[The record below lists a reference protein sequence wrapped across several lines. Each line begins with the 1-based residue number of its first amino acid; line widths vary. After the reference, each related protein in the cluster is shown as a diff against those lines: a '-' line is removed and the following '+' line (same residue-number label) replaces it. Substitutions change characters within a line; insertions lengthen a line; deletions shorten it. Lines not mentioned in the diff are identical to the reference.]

1 MGHLPRQLA
10 LRGTGGER
18 MLTAHRMA
26 HPTGRPMRRTI
37 MLLAVLVTTALVGT
51 GCTLVPA
58 GWRHAAGES
67 IKLTAYFDSVAG
79 LYADNDVDV
88 LGMPV
93 GRVLSITPQG
103 NRVKV
108 EFTVDKSIPIPA
120 DATAAIINTSL
131 VTTRHIELSPP
142 YTEGEKLEEGDT
154 VANAKSPVE
163 IGELFDTVDNLVEE
177 FKSDP
182 DGNGPLGDMLS
193 ISSGIFGGNGERM
206 RVALEELNKVAQV
219 GVDNGDALVEMIK
232 KISVLTTTL
241 VDNYPK
247 MTAFSSAITQVSQML
262 GDQAPG
268 LQATMAALNAT
279 LNNTATFLEG
289 NVNVVD
295 SSMGRLAALISN
307 LSDYSRQLVD
317 TIDVAPLAFEN
328 LANSVSVEQGAW
340 RAQLLVDKSLLDNEL
355 LSTFC
360 EAINL
365 QKDGCR
371 TGKLKDFGPDLGVFS
386 ALVEMTR

>member
-1 MGHLPRQLA
+1 
-10 LRGTGGER
+10 
-18 MLTAHRMA
+18 
-26 HPTGRPMRRTI
+26 
-37 MLLAVLVTTALVGT
+37 
-51 GCTLVPA
+51 
-58 GWRHAAGES
+58 
-67 IKLTAYFDSVAG
+67 
-79 LYADNDVDV
+79 
-88 LGMPV
+88 
-93 GRVLSITPQG
+93 
-103 NRVKV
+103 
-108 EFTVDKSIPIPA
+108 
-120 DATAAIINTSL
+120 
-131 VTTRHIELSPP
+131 
-142 YTEGEKLEEGDT
+142 
-154 VANAKSPVE
+154 
-163 IGELFDTVDNLVEE
+163 
-177 FKSDP
+177 
-182 DGNGPLGDMLS
+182 
-193 ISSGIFGGNGERM
+193 
-206 RVALEELNKVAQV
+206 
-219 GVDNGDALVEMIK
+219 
-232 KISVLTTTL
+232 

-340 RAQLLVDKSLLDNEL
+340 RAQLLIDKSLLDTEL

>member
-1 MGHLPRQLA
+1 MLSTQHVSRRGASTIRRSVVMTA
-10 LRGTGGER
+10 L
-18 MLTAHRMA
+18 L
-26 HPTGRPMRRTI
+26 I
-37 MLLAVLVTTALVGT
+37 TTALLGT
-51 GCTLVPA
+51 GCTLIPA
-58 GWRHAAGES
+58 EWRHAAGES

-79 LYADNDVDV
+79 LYNDNDVDV

-103 NRVKV
+103 DRVKV
-108 EFTVDKSIPIPA
+108 EFTVDNSIPIPA

-131 VTTRHIELSPP
+131 VTTRHIELSPT
-142 YTEGEKLEEGDT
+142 YTEGAKLEDGDT

-177 FKSDP
+177 FKADP
-182 DGNGPLGDMLS
+182 DGSGPLGDMLT

-206 RVALEELNKVAQV
+206 AVALEELNKVAQV

-232 KISVLTTTL
+232 KISILTTAL

-262 GDQAPG
+262 GDQSPG
-268 LQATMAALNAT
+268 LQATMQALNQT
-279 LNNTATFLEG
+279 LNNTATFMEG

-317 TIDVAPLAFEN
+317 TIDVAPLAFDN
-328 LANSVSVEQGAW
+328 LANSVSVEQRAW
-340 RAQLLVDKSLLDNEL
+340 RAQLLIDKSLLDTEL

-365 QKDGCR
+365 QENGCR

-386 ALVEMTR
+386 ALVEMTK

>member
-1 MGHLPRQLA
+1 
-10 LRGTGGER
+10 
-18 MLTAHRMA
+18 MLVAA
-26 HPTGRPMRRTI
+26 
-37 MLLAVLVTTALVGT
+37 LVTTALVGT

-58 GWRHAAGES
+58 GLRHAAGES

-79 LYADNDVDV
+79 LYADNDIDV

-103 NRVKV
+103 DRVKV

-142 YTEGEKLEEGDT
+142 YTEGEKLKEGDT
-154 VANAKSPVE
+154 VADAKSPVE

-340 RAQLLVDKSLLDNEL
+340 RAQLLIDKSLLDTEL

>member
-1 MGHLPRQLA
+1 MLNSRTSNPRSSD
-10 LRGTGGER
+10 
-18 MLTAHRMA
+18 TA
-26 HPTGRPMRRTI
+26 RRTVRRAI
-37 MLLAVLVTTALVGT
+37 MVTAILVITALVGT

-79 LYADNDVDV
+79 LYADNDIDV

-103 NRVKV
+103 DRVKV

-131 VTTRHIELSPP
+131 ITTRHIELSPP
-142 YTEGEKLEEGDT
+142 YTEGEKLQEGDT
-154 VANAKSPVE
+154 VAHAKAPVE

-177 FKSDP
+177 FKADP
-182 DGNGPLGDMLS
+182 DGSGPLGDMLT

-206 RVALEELNKVAQV
+206 ATAFEELNKVAQV

-241 VDNYPK
+241 VENYPK
-247 MTAFSSAITQVSQML
+247 MTAFSSSITQVSQML
-262 GDQAPG
+262 GDQSPG
-268 LQATMAALNAT
+268 LEATMNALNQT

-317 TIDVAPLAFEN
+317 TIDVAPLAFNN
-328 LANSVSVEQGAW
+328 LADSVSVDQRAW
-340 RAQLLVDKSLLDNEL
+340 RAQLLIDKSLLDTEL

-365 QKDGCR
+365 QENGCR

-386 ALVEMTR
+386 ALVEMTK

>member
-1 MGHLPRQLA
+1 MLRTRRIVLLIA
-10 LRGTGGER
+10 L
-18 MLTAHRMA
+18 
-26 HPTGRPMRRTI
+26 
-37 MLLAVLVTTALVGT
+37 LVSTALVGT
-51 GCTLVPA
+51 GCTLIPA
-58 GWRHAAGES
+58 DLKHAVGQS
-67 IKLTAYFDSVAG
+67 IKVTAYFESVAG

-103 NRVKV
+103 GRVKV
-108 EFTVDKSIPIPA
+108 EFTVDKDIPIPA

-131 VTTRHIELSPP
+131 VTTRHIELSPT
-142 YTEGEKLEEGDT
+142 YTEGPKLTDGATIKD
-154 VANAKSPVE
+154 AKSPVE
-163 IGELFDTVDNLVEE
+163 IGTLFDTVENLVDE

-182 DGNGPLGDMLS
+182 DGSGPLSDMLS

-206 RVALEELNKVAQV
+206 KAAIDELSKAAQV
-219 GVDNGDALVEMIK
+219 GVDNGDALVDVIK
-232 KISVLTTTL
+232 QMSVLTTTL

-247 MTAFSSAITQVSQML
+247 MTAFSSSITQVSQML

-268 LQATMAALNAT
+268 LQATMDALNQT
-279 LNNTATFLEG
+279 LNNTATFLESNSG
-289 NVNVVD
+289 TLGGA
-295 SSMGRLAALISN
+295 MGRLAGLISN

-317 TIDVAPLAFEN
+317 TIDVAPLAFQN
-328 LANSVSVEQGAW
+328 LANSVSVEQRAW
-340 RAQLLVDKSLLDNEL
+340 RAQVLIDKSLIDNEL

-371 TGKLKDFGPDLGVFS
+371 TGKLSGFGPDLGVFS
-386 ALVEMTR
+386 ALVEMTK